1 MLTES
6 EVAQYREAGYVVPQ
20 FRLPADRVARL
31 REALER
37 VIAANP
43 DRRPE
48 QLVSVHI
55 CGREPGEP
63 NPEGVV
69 GDEEFMAVCRDEAI
83 LGIVEQLIGPDIV
96 LWGCQAFC
104 KPPGDGME
112 VPWHQDGNYWP
123 IRPLA
128 TCTLWVAIDD
138 SLMENGCLRVIPG
151 SHRSKSLTPHSRED
165 RNDVVLNQRVVD
177 GGFDESAAVDV
188 ELEAGQMSLHDVYL
202 IHGSNAN
209 RSTRRRAG
217 LAIRYMPATSLFD
230 RDSSSDGT
238 SAGYAV
244 YFSNRPIWL
253 LRGED
258 KTGRNDFMV
267 GHQGSGDD
275 VESSE

>member
-165 RNDVVLNQRVVD
+165 RNDVVLNQQAVGVQVR
-177 GGFDESAAVDV
+177 SATCTPVACCPSSRMRHASPREVFP
-188 ELEAGQMSLHDVYL
+188 
-202 IHGSNAN
+202 
-209 RSTRRRAG
+209 RR
-217 LAIRYMPATSLFD
+217 
-230 RDSSSDGT
+230 
-238 SAGYAV
+238 
-244 YFSNRPIWL
+244 W
-253 LRGED
+253 
-258 KTGRNDFMV
+258 
-267 GHQGSGDD
+267 
-275 VESSE
+275 